1 MPAIEHAAELK
12 EVGAGLV
19 LAPTQY
25 ACCVGWASWTS
36 CSTPPSHWRSHA
48 GRGGW
53 DGLSYPSAGPER
65 DVKLVSEGSVT

>member
-19 LAPTQY
+19 LAPNTLRLLRRLGVMDKLLDR
-25 ACCVGWASWTS
+25 AVALG
-36 CSTPPSHWRSHA
+36 SHA

-53 DGLSYPSAGPER
+53 DGPSYPSAGPER
-65 DVKLVSEGSVT
+65 DVKLVSAGSVT